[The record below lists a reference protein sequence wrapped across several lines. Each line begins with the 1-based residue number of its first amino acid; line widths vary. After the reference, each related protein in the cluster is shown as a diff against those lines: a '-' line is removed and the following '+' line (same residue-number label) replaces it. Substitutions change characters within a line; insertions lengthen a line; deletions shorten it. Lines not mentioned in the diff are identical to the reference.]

1 METIK
6 ELFGEESLNFETFES
21 KVKEKGLNL
30 YDLNKGGYLSKEKY
44 DKLNAKFEQ
53 FKKDNDTSKYADYET
68 LKAENETLKAEK
80 TQNELMSKLAS
91 SKVGEKY
98 RKFVLSEVKALVTED
113 KNFDTCLAE
122 YLKENEQFLEVA
134 QKDKVFTKANSS
146 VELEKG
152 GSTNASINKKMNDLL
167 RKGR

>member
-44 DKLNAKFEQ
+44 DKL
-53 FKKDNDTSKYADYET
+53 KYADYET

-98 RKFVLSEVKALVTED
+98 RKFVLSEVKSLVTED